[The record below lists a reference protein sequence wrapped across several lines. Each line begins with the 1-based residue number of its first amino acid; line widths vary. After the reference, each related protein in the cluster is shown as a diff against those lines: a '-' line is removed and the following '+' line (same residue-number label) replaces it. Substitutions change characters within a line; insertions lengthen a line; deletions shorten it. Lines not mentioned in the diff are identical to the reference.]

1 MYNTKVAR
9 VDTRV
14 VNGQLYFISRIFVAV
29 QYAFPTALEPF
40 YSLGTR
46 NVYLPITLI
55 IIVNITR
62 WKKLFRSVYSYLLT
76 MSVGPSF

>member
-14 VNGQLYFISRIFVAV
+14 ANGQLYFISRVFVAV
-29 QYAFPTALEPF
+29 RYAFPTALESF

-55 IIVNITR
+55 INVNITR